1 MHKVSSF
8 GFSVT
13 ADPKSSNLALK
24 DGSEVSV
31 TIIGREKNG
40 MVLIK
45 LGSRLVTASS
55 LPGAI
60 SEPGTAFKA
69 LVSMRSG
76 KAFLTPLHAKT
87 ETFRPVLPGIPNDQ
101 LSTHLISLMTRS
113 GMRLDPDRM
122 RSYLK
127 IAAKHPD
134 QAKEAAEAA
143 MLLDGKDIPLDER
156 LIAIILAGFQGSADE
171 KDSLFLEFFNR
182 KRSAANHWI
191 LLPFEYRL
199 KKSPAESIPVK
210 GSFRFLI
217 DAELKKTLE
226 YAVIC
231 KVLDYSWAFRFDSK
245 CCSVSSDPVLSSVD
259 SDKCVVYL
267 KRLLNAVGI
276 ADIVYDNSAG
286 LTAPDGVDV
295 YI

>member
-31 TIIGREKNG
+31 TIVGREKNG
-40 MVLIK
+40 TVLIK

-60 SEPGTAFKA
+60 CEPGTEFKA

-101 LSTHLISLMTRS
+101 LSMHLISLMTRS

-143 MLLDGKDIPLDER
+143 MLLDGKDIPLNE
-156 LIAIILAGFQGSADE
+156 
-171 KDSLFLEFFNR
+171 
-182 KRSAANHWI
+182 
-191 LLPFEYRL
+191 
-199 KKSPAESIPVK
+199 KSPSPESTPQ

-245 CCSVSSDPVLSSVD
+245 YCSVSSDPVLSSVD

-276 ADIVYDNSAG
+276 ADVVYDNSAG